1 MRKLTSLGLL
11 LIIPLFTMAL
21 VANYNSSASAQQEL
35 VCPSGEVVFVRTTNP
50 NPVCIDSN
58 TALKWEGYGMG
69 EIVGEASE
77 PESMEAPAS
86 SQQTLIDQ
94 IMEKIENGERLSTSE
109 IRALEKHIQE
119 TEVIQPLKEE
129 FYGESTAGKEA
140 QGTVSVMQGGSLNQV
155 LSDTFTSVQDPGQG
169 HESHQIIV
177 ILPPSDDVYV
187 GRLTFSASVPV
198 QYVTIHGPLDAAD
211 IGGQPT
217 WSPDGGE
224 THYALTFID
233 NGLRNGG
240 WYFAGNALA
249 LHTMSTS
256 PFTATVNVA
265 YAKVADGVYH
275 KGTVATG
282 TVTSMPDPGVGHEG
296 HSLALILPP
305 REIPYQGGVL
315 SYSASE
321 NVQIV
326 SLLGPVEADDLRGQ
340 AIWSPDGET
349 NYALTLIDTGTNMG
363 VENTI
368 SGNAI
373 ALHTMNP
380 DGFTATYSIAGLH

>member
-1 MRKLTSLGLL
+1 
-11 LIIPLFTMAL
+11 MAL
-21 VANYNSSASAQQEL
+21 VANYNSSASAQEEL
-35 VCPSGEVVFVRTTNP
+35 ICPSGEVAFVRTTNP
-50 NPVCIDSN
+50 NPVCIDEN
-58 TALKWEGYGMG
+58 TAMKWEGYGMG

-77 PESMEAPAS
+77 PEEAPATP
-86 SQQTLIDQ
+86 QQNAIDLIMAK
-94 IMEKIENGERLSTSE
+94 IAAGEKLSTSE
-109 IRALEKHIQE
+109 VRALEKHVQE
-119 TEVIQPLKEE
+119 TEIQPMKEE
-129 FYGESTAGKEA
+129 FYGTAQTGQEA
-140 QGTVSVMQGGSLNQV
+140 QGAVSVMQGGSLNNV
-155 LSDTFTSVQDPGQG
+155 LSDTFTSVQDPGVG
-169 HESHQIIV
+169 HEGHQIMV

-187 GRLTFSASVPV
+187 GRLTFSASEPV

-211 IGGQPT
+211 LGGQPT

-249 LHTMSTS
+249 LHTMGTT

-265 YAKVADGVYH
+265 YAQIADGVYH
-275 KGTVATG
+275 KGTVSTG
-282 TVTSMPDPGVGHEG
+282 TVQSIPDPGIGHES

-326 SLLGPVEADDLRGQ
+326 SLMGPLESNDMVGQ
-340 AIWSPDGET
+340 ATWSPDGET
-349 NYALTLIDTGTNMG
+349 FYALTLIDTGTNMG

>member
-1 MRKLTSLGLL
+1 MTSLGLL
-11 LIIPLFTMAL
+11 LIVPLFTIAL
-21 VANYNSSASAQQEL
+21 VANYNSFASAQEEIH
-35 VCPSGEVVFVRTTNP
+35 CPSGEVTFVRTTNP
-50 NPVCIDSN
+50 TPICLDQN

-69 EIVGEASE
+69 EIVGEAAE

-94 IMEKIENGERLSTSE
+94 IMEKIENGERLSKSE
-109 IRALEKHIQE
+109 VRALEKHIKE
-119 TEVIQPLKEE
+119 TEMTQPFKEE
-129 FYGESTAGKEA
+129 FYGESTAGQEA
-140 QGTVSVMQGGSLNQV
+140 QGAVSVMQGGSLNNV
-155 LSDTFTSVQDPGQG
+155 LSDTFTSVQDAGQG
-169 HESHQIIV
+169 HEGHQLMV

-187 GRLTFSASVPV
+187 GRLTFSASEPV
-198 QYVTIHGPLDAAD
+198 QYVTLHGPLDAAD
-211 IGGQPT
+211 LGGQPT
-217 WSPDGGE
+217 WSPDGE
-224 THYALTFID
+224 THYALTFVD

-240 WYFAGNALA
+240 WYFGGNALA
-249 LHTMSTS
+249 LHSMGTT

-265 YAKVADGVYH
+265 YAQVADGVYPR
-275 KGTVATG
+275 GTVSTG
-282 TVTSMPDPGVGHEG
+282 TVTSVQDPGQGHDS
-296 HSLALILPP
+296 HSLAIILPP

-326 SLLGPVEADDLRGQ
+326 SLMGPLESNDMAGQ
-340 AIWSPDGET
+340 ATWTPDGET
-349 NYALTLIDTGTNMG
+349 YYALTLIDPGTNMG

-373 ALHTMNP
+373 ALHSMNP

>member
-21 VANYNSSASAQQEL
+21 VANYNSIASAQEAIH
-35 VCPSGEVVFVRTTNP
+35 CPSGEITVVRTTNP
-50 NPVCIDSN
+50 NPICVNEN
-58 TALKWEGYGMG
+58 TAMKWEQRGMAT
-69 EIVGEASE
+69 IVGEASE
-77 PESMEAPAS
+77 TESMEAPAS
-86 SQQTLIDQ
+86 SQQRQIDQ
-94 IMEKIENGERLSTSE
+94 ILEKIENGERLSVSE
-109 IRALEKHIQE
+109 IRALERHIKE
-119 TEVIQPLKEE
+119 TEVTQPFKEQ
-129 FYGESTAGKEA
+129 FYGTGSAGQEA
-140 QGTVSVMQGGSLNQV
+140 QGAVSVLQGSSFNQV
-155 LSDTFTSVQDPGQG
+155 VSDTLTSIQDPGVG
-169 HESHQIIV
+169 HEGHQIAI

-187 GRLTFSASVPV
+187 GRLTFSASEPV

-249 LHTMSTS
+249 LHTMGTT

-265 YAKVADGVYH
+265 YAQIADGVYH

-282 TVTSMPDPGVGHEG
+282 TVQSIPDPGIGHES

-305 REIPYQGGVL
+305 REIPYQGGIL
-315 SYSASE
+315 SFSASE

-326 SLLGPVEADDLRGQ
+326 SLLGPVEEGDLRGQ
-340 AIWSPDGET
+340 ATWSPDGET
-349 NYALTLIDTGTNMG
+349 FYALTLIDTGTNMG

>member
-1 MRKLTSLGLL
+1 MRKMTSLGLL
-11 LIIPLFTMAL
+11 LILPLFTMAL
-21 VANYNSSASAQQEL
+21 VANYNSFASAQEEIH
-35 VCPSGEVVFVRTTNP
+35 CPSGEVTFVRTTNP
-50 NPVCIDSN
+50 NPICLDQS
-58 TALKWEGYGMG
+58 TAMKWESYGMG
-69 EIVGEASE
+69 TIVGEASE
-77 PESMEAPAS
+77 PESMEAPET
-86 SQQTLIDQ
+86 SQQKAIDK
-94 IMEKIENGERLSTSE
+94 IMEKIANGEKLSTSE
-109 IRALEKHIQE
+109 VRALEKHVQE
-119 TEVIQPLKEE
+119 VEIQPFKEQ
-129 FYGESTAGKEA
+129 FYGTAQTGQEA
-140 QGTVSVMQGGSLNQV
+140 QGTVSAMQGASLNQV
-155 LSDTFTSVQDPGQG
+155 VSDTFTSVQDPGQG
-169 HESHQIIV
+169 HESHQIAI

-187 GRLTFSASVPV
+187 GRITFSASEPV

-224 THYALTFID
+224 TTFALTFID
-233 NGLRNGG
+233 NGLSSGG

-265 YAKVADGVYH
+265 YAQVADGVYH

-282 TVTSMPDPGVGHEG
+282 TVTSIPDPGIGHES

-326 SLLGPVEADDLRGQ
+326 SLLGPVEEGDLRGQ
-340 AIWSPDGET
+340 MTWSPDGET
-349 NYALTLIDTGTNMG
+349 YYALTLIDTGTNMG

>member
-1 MRKLTSLGLL
+1 
-11 LIIPLFTMAL
+11 MAL
-21 VANYNSSASAQQEL
+21 VANSNSFATLEDL
-35 VCPSGEVVFVRTTNP
+35 VCPSGEVVVIRVNDP
-50 NPVCIDSN
+50 MNPVCIDSS
-58 TALKWEGYGMG
+58 TAKKWEGYGIAT
-69 EIVGEASE
+69 IVGEVSVQ
-77 PESMEAPAS
+77 ESMEAPAS

-94 IMEKIENGERLSTSE
+94 IMEKIANGEKLSTSE
-109 IRALEKHIQE
+109 VRALEKHIQE

-129 FYGESTAGKEA
+129 FYGESTAGQEA
-140 QGTVSVMQGGSLNQV
+140 QGISSAMQGASLNKV
-155 LSDTFTSVQDPGQG
+155 VSDTFTSVTDAGQG
-169 HESHQIIV
+169 HESHQLAV

-187 GRLTFSASVPV
+187 GRITFSASEPV
-198 QYVTIHGPLDAAD
+198 QYVTLHGPLDAAD

-224 THYALTFID
+224 TYYALTIVD

-249 LHTMSTS
+249 LHTMNTS

-265 YAKVADGVYH
+265 YAQVADGVYPR
-275 KGTVATG
+275 GTVSTG
-282 TVTSMPDPGVGHEG
+282 TVTSIPDPGIGHEG

-321 NVQIV
+321 NIQIV

-340 AIWSPDGET
+340 MTWSPDGET
-349 NYALTLIDTGTNMG
+349 YYALTLIDPGTNMG

-373 ALHTMNP
+373 ALHSMNP

>member
-21 VANYNSSASAQQEL
+21 VANYNSFASAQEEL
-35 VCPSGEVVFVRTTNP
+35 ICPSGEVAFVRTTNP

-58 TALKWEGYGMG
+58 TAMKWEGYGMG

-77 PESMEAPAS
+77 PEEAPATP
-86 SQQTLIDQ
+86 QQNAIDL
-94 IMEKIENGERLSTSE
+94 IMEKIANGEKLSTSE
-109 IRALEKHIQE
+109 VRALEKHVQE
-119 TEVIQPLKEE
+119 TEIQPLKEQ
-129 FYGESTAGKEA
+129 FYGTAQTGQEA
-140 QGTVSVMQGGSLNQV
+140 QGAVSVMQGGSLNNV
-155 LSDTFTSVQDPGQG
+155 LSDTFTSVQDPGVG
-169 HESHQIIV
+169 HESHQIMV

-187 GRLTFSASVPV
+187 GRLTFSASEPV

-211 IGGQPT
+211 LGGQPT

-224 THYALTFID
+224 THYALTFVD

-249 LHTMSTS
+249 LHTMGTT

-265 YAKVADGVYH
+265 YAQIADGIYD

-282 TVTSMPDPGVGHEG
+282 TVQSIPDPGIGHES

-326 SLLGPVEADDLRGQ
+326 SLMGPLESSDMAGQ
-340 AIWSPDGET
+340 ATWSPDGET
-349 NYALTLIDTGTNMG
+349 FYALTLIDTGTNMG